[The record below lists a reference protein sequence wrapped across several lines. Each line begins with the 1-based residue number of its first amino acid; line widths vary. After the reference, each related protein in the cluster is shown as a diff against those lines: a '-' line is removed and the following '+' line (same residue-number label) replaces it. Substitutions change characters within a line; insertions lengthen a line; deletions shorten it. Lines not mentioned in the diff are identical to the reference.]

1 MLKSNSPV
9 NFSRMKTECL
19 WIPAYLCTWGMLVS
33 WDNYTPCHVFCFTWT
48 QNCHRNA
55 YKHFLFSSPAH
66 VAHTWGLLAARLAS
80 AGKGETLPAWKAV
93 PFMWVKSSQSPTV
106 FMAWLR
112 TALKTSTSTENSET
126 WGGSELQQ
134 RLQQLHQCF
143 SEASEAEIPLLCLS
157 ALNLPLETAEFVSA
171 ASVQGS
177 ARGQRAAL
185 QSSGSWL
192 RLCCCSVNVMAW
204 TETFAAAQSFLE

>member
-9 NFSRMKTECL
+9 NFSRMKAECL
-19 WIPAYLCTWGMLVS
+19 WIPACLCTWGMLVS
-33 WDNYTPCHVFCFTWT
+33 WDNHTPCHVFCFTWT

-66 VAHTWGLLAARLAS
+66 VAHTWGLLAAGLAS

-106 FMAWLR
+106 FMACLR

-126 WGGSELQQ
+126 WGEVNYSRDSNRAPSVFQWGLWSRDPSPVPVSSEVYPGDCWVCICSISAGQCLGTAGGPSEL
-134 RLQQLHQCF
+134 RLM
-143 SEASEAEIPLLCLS
+143 ARPLLL
-157 ALNLPLETAEFVSA
+157 
-171 ASVQGS
+171 
-177 ARGQRAAL
+177 
-185 QSSGSWL
+185 
-192 RLCCCSVNVMAW
+192 LC
-204 TETFAAAQSFLE
+204 

>member
-9 NFSRMKTECL
+9 NFSRMKAECL
-19 WIPAYLCTWGMLVS
+19 WIPACLCTWGMLVS
-33 WDNYTPCHVFCFTWT
+33 WDNHTPCHVFCFTWT

-66 VAHTWGLLAARLAS
+66 VAHTWGLLAAGLAS

-106 FMAWLR
+106 FMACLR

-134 RLQQLHQCF
+134 RLQQSPISVSVRPLKQRSPSCACQLWSLPQRLLSLYLQHQC
-143 SEASEAEIPLLCLS
+143 
-157 ALNLPLETAEFVSA
+157 
-171 ASVQGS
+171 
-177 ARGQRAAL
+177 RAVPGDSGRPFRA
-185 QSSGSWL
+185 QTHGSGSVVAL
-192 RLCCCSVNVMAW
+192 L
-204 TETFAAAQSFLE
+204 T